1 MTITVKSRTN
11 IFVIITTNI
20 YDELFPRK
28 CSYSLKKH
36 Y

>member
-11 IFVIITTNI
+11 VFIMLTPI

-28 CSYSLKKH
+28 CPRKH
-36 Y
+36 D